1 MKIVPVTQPEG
12 ELIELSAAKIQARV
26 DGTDEDAY
34 LSTTLIPAARIATER
49 YLRRPLRTASYQ
61 AQLSTREFRGP
72 VLLAGLGPVA
82 VSGITYL
89 DADGMRQTV
98 PSDEYEWREV
108 ALGSVVTPVKCWPSG
123 TDPQIDF
130 DCGFDPLPEDI
141 ALALLLLI
149 AEMYVSREL
158 SAAKF
163 GDDELGTYGWL
174 LNDYRCGT
182 GL

>member
-1 MKIVPVTQPEG
+1 MKIVPVTPPEG

-26 DGTDEDAY
+26 DGTDEDSY
-34 LSTTLIPAARIATER
+34 LSATLIPAARLATER
-49 YLRRPLRTASYQ
+49 YLHRPLRPASYQ
-61 AQLSTREFRGP
+61 AQLSFREFQGPILIAGFGP
-72 VLLAGLGPVA
+72 VV

-89 DADGMRQTV
+89 DVEGLRQTI
-98 PSDEYEWREV
+98 PSDEYESKEV
-108 ALGSVVTPVKCWPSG
+108 ALGSVIVPMKRWPSG

-149 AEMYVSREL
+149 AEMYISREL

-163 GDDELGTYGWL
+163 GDAELGAYGWL
-174 LNDYRCGT
+174 LNDYRCGI